1 MTPQLATTRLE
12 QALGWPQRRVAGLD
26 EVGRGSAAGPL
37 VVSIAVLPDDS
48 DVPAGLTDSKLV
60 SAAGRRQLDTQLRDW
75 LDDYAIGAAS
85 AAEVDDLGMT
95 SALGLAAH
103 RALAKLRALPEVL
116 VVDGPYDYVKHPG
129 LETRTQVKA
138 DSECVSVAAASI
150 LAKVSR
156 DTLMVDLDRLAPGY
170 GLDQNAG
177 YLTPE
182 HEAGVRNLGPTPL
195 HRTTWRWMDAHPQWQ
210 SRRRAG
216 SQLTLFGT

>member
-1 MTPQLATTRLE
+1 MTLQLATTRYE

-37 VVSIAVLPDDS
+37 VVAVAVLPDTH

-60 SAAGRRQLDTQLRDW
+60 SPASRRKNDTLLRDW
-75 LDDYAIGAAS
+75 LDDYAIGAAT

-95 SALGLAAH
+95 TALGVAAH
-103 RALAKLRALPEVL
+103 RALHKLRDLPQVL
-116 VVDGPYDYVKHPG
+116 VVDGPHDYVKHPG
-129 LETRTQVKA
+129 LQTYTKVKA

-150 LAKVSR
+150 LAKVAR

-170 GLDQNAG
+170 GLPQNAG
-177 YLTPE
+177 YLTPD

-195 HRTTWRWMDAHPQWQ
+195 HRTTWKWMDAHPQWQ